1 MATKKQNDEQTREQ
15 ATPAAPVE
23 ENQAAGTENSGQEGT
38 HGEAKASEV
47 REVAPVPQENVA
59 TAPQK
64 AAVTASREPAD
75 GDSLVDL
82 AVLADRHRVPS
93 WQQAAL
99 LRFMDW
105 TDDRLVSDAA
115 YRAALENLKHRRIG
129 GGRR

>member
-1 MATKKQNDEQTREQ
+1 MATKKQNDEQ
-15 ATPAAPVE
+15 ASPAAPVE
-23 ENQAAGTENSGQEGT
+23 ENQAVGTENSGQEGA

-47 REVAPVPQENVA
+47 REAPADTQENVA
-59 TAPQK
+59 
-64 AAVTASREPAD
+64 AATEEPGPALE
-75 GDSLVDL
+75 SLS
-82 AVLADRHRVPS
+82 VLADRHRVPS

-115 YRAALENLKHRRIG
+115 YRAALNELKYRRIG